1 MTQSFEE
8 LMSRLEDIVGRLESN
23 QLSLEQAIEAYQEGV
38 TLAKQGHSRLAD
50 AERRI
55 EEVTR
60 GGERTP
66 VDAEELLKKP
76 RSEDEP

>member
-1 MTQSFEE
+1 MSQSFED
-8 LMSRLEDIVGRLESN
+8 LMTRLEDIVGRLESN

-38 TLAKQGHSRLAD
+38 SLAKQGHLRLAD

-60 GGERTP
+60 AGERAAVEP
-66 VDAEELLKKP
+66 EDLLRK
-76 RSEDEP
+76 DE

>member
-1 MTQSFEE
+1 MTQSFED
-8 LMSRLEDIVGRLESN
+8 LMARLEDIVDRLESN
-23 QLSLEQAIEAYQEGV
+23 QLSLEQAIDAYQEGV
-38 TLAKQGHSRLAD
+38 ALAKQGHSRLAD

-66 VDAEELLKKP
+66 VEPEDLLRKDDP
-76 RSEDEP
+76 